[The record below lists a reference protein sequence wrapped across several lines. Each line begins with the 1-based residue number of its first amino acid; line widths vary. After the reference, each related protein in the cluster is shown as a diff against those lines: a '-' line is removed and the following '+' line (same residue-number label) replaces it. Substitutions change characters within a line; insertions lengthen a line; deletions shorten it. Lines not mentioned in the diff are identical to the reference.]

1 MGKLRLCGRHY
12 SANRP
17 NRVLNAGEPSTLW
30 KPAIDVKRGR
40 FVSPSAHAD
49 VSVVVVTYNSARDI
63 SELID
68 HLRVAAHDRSIR
80 LIVVDNHSSDD
91 TVGIVQA
98 EKDITLIES
107 GGNLGYSGGINV
119 GLPLTGNCDNV
130 LFLNPDLAIAPD
142 AVTRLLGAADQDRVG
157 AVVPLIL
164 DEDGAIYPSLYRE
177 PSLIRCVC
185 DAVLGRNIC
194 SLLGLPSESDIR
206 RESYDEPHDVDWAM
220 GAALLV
226 PAAVAS
232 EVGKWNEVFFLY
244 AEEVDYFRRIRTR
257 NLHIRF
263 EPSAVVKHRGGGSGR
278 SPDLAA
284 LKAVNRIRY
293 IEMYHGSVYSAIFHA
308 AVALR
313 HALRSYNAVHRHTL
327 AVVLR
332 RRRWRELPHDTSNL
346 RRLSEESG

>member
-1 MGKLRLCGRHY
+1 MEKLRLCRRHG

-17 NRVLNAGEPSTLW
+17 NRVLNVGDPSTWW
-30 KPAIDVKRGR
+30 KPALDVERGR
-40 FVSPSAHAD
+40 FAGPSAHAD
-49 VSVVVVTYNSARDI
+49 VSVVVVTHNSARDI

-68 HLRVAAHDRSIR
+68 GLRVAAHDRSFR

-98 EKDITLIES
+98 DEDIILVES

-119 GLPLTGNCDNV
+119 GLAFTGNCDNV

-142 AVTRLLGAADQDRVG
+142 AVTRLLGAADKERVG

-177 PSLIRCVC
+177 PSLIRCLC
-185 DAVLGRNIC
+185 DALLGRNIC

-206 RESYDEPHDVDWAM
+206 RESYCEPHDVDWAM

-226 PAAVAS
+226 PAAVAR
-232 EVGKWNEVFFLY
+232 EVGEWNEAFFLY
-244 AEEVDYFRRIRTR
+244 SEEVDYFRRIRTR
-257 NLHIRF
+257 NLRIRF
-263 EPSAVVKHRGGGSGR
+263 EPSAVVKHREGGSGK
-278 SPDLAA
+278 SADLAA
-284 LKAVNRIRY
+284 LKAVNRVRY
-293 IEMYHGSVYSAIFHA
+293 IAMYHGSVYSAMFHA

-313 HALRSYNAVHRHTL
+313 HTLRSYNAVHRHTL
-327 AVVLR
+327 AVVLS
-332 RRRWRELPHDTSNL
+332 RRRWQQLSHHTSSV
-346 RRLSEESG
+346 RPVSGA